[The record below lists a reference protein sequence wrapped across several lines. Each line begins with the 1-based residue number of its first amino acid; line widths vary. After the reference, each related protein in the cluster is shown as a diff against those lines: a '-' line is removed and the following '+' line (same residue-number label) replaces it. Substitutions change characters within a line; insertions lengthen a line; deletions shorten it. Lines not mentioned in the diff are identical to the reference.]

1 MIIRIGRDSGN
12 DFVVD
17 NMTASRKH
25 AVLEIAD
32 GNIVVKDTASK
43 SGTYVIVD
51 GKIQRIR
58 YHNVTEQ
65 DIILIGNE
73 KLRVKD
79 IIDHAQRMNQK
90 AVYERDPITGEI
102 IKK

>member
-1 MIIRIGRDSGN
+1 MIIRIGRDSRN
-12 DFVVD
+12 DLVVD

-25 AVLEIAD
+25 ADLEIAD
-32 GNIVVKDTASK
+32 GNIVVKDTESK
-43 SGTYVIVD
+43 SGTYVIVH

-65 DIILIGNE
+65 DVILIGNE

-79 IIDHAQRMNQK
+79 IIDQACRRNQN
-90 AVYERDPITGEI
+90 AVYERNPITGEI